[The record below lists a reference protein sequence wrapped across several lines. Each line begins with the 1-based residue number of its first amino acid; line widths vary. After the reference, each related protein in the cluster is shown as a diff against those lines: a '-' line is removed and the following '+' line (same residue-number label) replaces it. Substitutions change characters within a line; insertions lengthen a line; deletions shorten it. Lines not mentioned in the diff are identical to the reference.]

1 MDFEIGVMNAGE
13 AVFDVVPTGCDFHYN
28 QAILRKVGKKGLKK
42 TISKNA
48 EFKAWVHQI
57 MSLYHLPSDKIEQT
71 FGELCAIHIPLSASA
86 KKATHV
92 CVQCSSPDQ

>member
-1 MDFEIGVMNAGE
+1 MQEKQCL
-13 AVFDVVPTGCDFHYN
+13 FDVVPTACDVHYN
-28 QAILRKVGKKGLKK
+28 QANLRKVGKKGLKK

-57 MSLYHLPSDKIEQT
+57 MSLYHLPCDKIEQT